1 MSTIKK
7 RTAKLNSNLELKWK
21 VEIWNKKIQS
31 FLDLVNLINKTI
43 KRLLRHINTI
53 NVFNT
58 SYKKKNLSLTSIF
71 IFTKALNS
79 LDTVYILQETLAY
92 FKHIDSCS

>member
-58 SYKKKNLSLTSIF
+58 SYKKKESI
-71 IFTKALNS
+71 THK
-79 LDTVYILQETLAY
+79 YIHFY
-92 FKHIDSCS
+92 